1 MEQCQK
7 LATLQGDEDG
17 HDLGQTLG
25 IQRDLQ
31 VQLEQ
36 EEIKW
41 RQRAKINWLS
51 HGDRNSKFFHA
62 CANQR

>member
-25 IQRDLQ
+25 TQRDL
-31 VQLEQ
+31 
-36 EEIKW
+36 
-41 RQRAKINWLS
+41 
-51 HGDRNSKFFHA
+51 
-62 CANQR
+62 